1 MICLFHVFLPLCIYK
16 QIDKT
21 SFFRPNPN
29 PETAYELS
37 SNDQAGAD
45 VKPRMKVNI

>member
-1 MICLFHVFLPLCIYK
+1 MFVSCFLTLSVYK
-16 QIDKT
+16 QINKT

-37 SNDQAGAD
+37 SNDQPGGD